1 MCCKR
6 EFSSSTFCV
15 HVHVVYFIMQ
25 ESSQHSFTQP
35 PNYWCK
41 QVFQETQ
48 ENVGGGEVASVK
60 LAYYRPLHVYISCT
74 VYIDRNRFAVC
85 NSLVGRNFSCQ
96 INKRNRGYLLIIDV
110 RYDRRLTE

>member
-1 MCCKR
+1 
-6 EFSSSTFCV
+6 
-15 HVHVVYFIMQ
+15 MQ
-25 ESSQHSFTQP
+25 ESSKTFFSQP

-74 VYIDRNRFAVC
+74 VLWPLQGPRDRENQSVVVVSVNMDGVF
-85 NSLVGRNFSCQ
+85 LM
-96 INKRNRGYLLIIDV
+96 I
-110 RYDRRLTE
+110 